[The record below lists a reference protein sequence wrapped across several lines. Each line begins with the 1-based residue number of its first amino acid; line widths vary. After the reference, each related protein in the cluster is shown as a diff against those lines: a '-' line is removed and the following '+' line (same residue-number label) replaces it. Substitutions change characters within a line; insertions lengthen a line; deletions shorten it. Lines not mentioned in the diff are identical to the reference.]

1 LLPATFSVE
10 QHDKLRLPWQPPREP
25 LSVPGL

>member
-1 LLPATFSVE
+1 MPATFGVE